1 MPQVYPLLLLG
12 AEICELL
19 YLSWRDYPSMESSA
33 ESISIINAR
42 ITHQKSRVALIETV
56 AFKDLKSSLF
66 ELYSM
71 ANVDECAIL
80 QTCNRTELYIV
91 SKDHKS
97 TAKKLNDYLIKRCG
111 IKSEEAARSIEVSL
125 NQDALKHLL
134 RVASGLESM
143 VVGEDQILGQV
154 WGAYS
159 TAESA
164 TTVGP
169 ILKTAFTRAV
179 SVGRR
184 VRNETKINRGAVSIG
199 SVAVELAETLLGD
212 LEGKN
217 VLVMGA
223 GEMGTLVAKALS
235 RCCPNA
241 IFIANRTYERALKL
255 AEELEGKA
263 VKFDKLEDV
272 LKDADVVICSTAAP
286 HYLLKKEPVCKI
298 MKQRDNQSGL
308 MIIDISNPRNVEE
321 SVQDIDGVEL
331 YNIDDLRVIAERNK
345 EKRQE
350 KAEKASKIIDKALFL
365 LEQDL
370 KAQSVSNI
378 VSSLFLHAEEI
389 RQKEQ
394 TKAFNMLGTLDPKKR
409 DVIDGLT
416 FEIVEQ
422 TLVPIVENLR
432 KAAMNNDKQ
441 TIDVAV
447 KLFGVNKK

>member
-1 MPQVYPLLLLG
+1 MQ
-12 AEICELL
+12 
-19 YLSWRDYPSMESSA
+19 SSA
-33 ESISIINAR
+33 GNINIVNAR
-42 ITHQKSRVALIETV
+42 ITHHKSRVSLIETV
-56 AFKDLKSSLF
+56 AFEDLKSSLT

-71 ANVDECAIL
+71 DNVDECVIL

-91 SKDHKS
+91 SKDNEN
-97 TAKKLNDYLIKRCG
+97 TAKMINDYLMKRCG
-111 IKSEEAARSIEVSL
+111 TKSEEAARAIEVSL

-134 RVASGLESM
+134 TVASGLESM

-164 TTVGP
+164 NTVGP

-184 VRNETKINRGAVSIG
+184 VRNETDINRGAVSIG

-212 LEGKN
+212 LNGKN

-223 GEMGTLVAKALS
+223 GEAGTLVAKALARS
-235 RCCPNA
+235 CPNA

-255 AEELEGKA
+255 AEELKGKA
-263 VKFDKLEDV
+263 VKFNRLEEV

-298 MKQRDNQSGL
+298 MKQRSNRSGL

-321 SVQDIDGVEL
+321 SVQDIDGVKL
-331 YNIDDLRVIAERNK
+331 YNIDDLRGIAERNK

-350 KAEKASKIIDKALFL
+350 KAEKALKIIDDALLL

-378 VSSLFLHAEEI
+378 VSSLFSHAEKI
-389 RQKEQ
+389 RQKEL
-394 TKAFNMLGTLDPKKR
+394 TKAHNMLGKLDDKKR
-409 DVIDGLT
+409 DVIDDLT

-432 KAAMNNDKQ
+432 NAAMNNDKQ
-441 TIDVAV
+441 MIDVAV

>member
-1 MPQVYPLLLLG
+1 MQ
-12 AEICELL
+12 
-19 YLSWRDYPSMESSA
+19 SSA
-33 ESISIINAR
+33 GNINIVNAR
-42 ITHQKSRVALIETV
+42 ITHHKSRVSLIETV
-56 AFKDLKSSLF
+56 AFEDLKSSLT

-71 ANVDECAIL
+71 DNVDECVIL

-91 SKDHKS
+91 NKDNEN
-97 TAKKLNDYLIKRCG
+97 TAKMINDYLMKRCG
-111 IKSEEAARSIEVSL
+111 TKSEEAARAIEVSL

-134 RVASGLESM
+134 TVASGLESM

-164 TTVGP
+164 NTVGP

-184 VRNETKINRGAVSIG
+184 VRNETDINRGAVSIG

-212 LEGKN
+212 LNGKN

-223 GEMGTLVAKALS
+223 GEAGTLVAKALARS
-235 RCCPNA
+235 CPNA

-255 AEELEGKA
+255 AEELKGKA
-263 VKFDKLEDV
+263 VKFNRLEEV

-298 MKQRDNQSGL
+298 MKQRSNRSGL

-321 SVQDIDGVEL
+321 SVQDIDGVKL
-331 YNIDDLRVIAERNK
+331 YNIDDLRGIAERNK

-350 KAEKASKIIDKALFL
+350 KAEKALKIIDDALLL

-378 VSSLFLHAEEI
+378 VSSLFSHAEKI
-389 RQKEQ
+389 RQKEL
-394 TKAFNMLGTLDPKKR
+394 TKAHNMLGKLDDKKR
-409 DVIDGLT
+409 DVIDDLT

-432 KAAMNNDKQ
+432 NAAMNNDKQ
-441 TIDVAV
+441 MIDVAV

>member
-1 MPQVYPLLLLG
+1 
-12 AEICELL
+12 
-19 YLSWRDYPSMESSA
+19 MECSA
-33 ESISIINAR
+33 GNITIINAR
-42 ITHQKSRVALIETV
+42 ITHHRSRVSLIETV
-56 AFKDLKSSLF
+56 AFENLKNSLADLCSR
-66 ELYSM
+66 
-71 ANVDECAIL
+71 ANVDECVIL
-80 QTCNRTELYIV
+80 QTCNRTEVYIV
-91 SKDHKS
+91 CRDNENTLKMA
-97 TAKKLNDYLIKRCG
+97 TDYLTERCG
-111 IKSEEAARSIEVSL
+111 AKSGEAARAIEVSL
-125 NQDALKHLL
+125 NRNALKHLL

-159 TAESA
+159 TAETA
-164 TTVGP
+164 NTVGP
-169 ILKTAFTRAV
+169 VLKTAFSRAV

-184 VRNETKINRGAVSIG
+184 VRNETEVNRGAVSIG
-199 SVAVELAETLLGD
+199 SVAVDLAEKLLGG
-212 LEGKN
+212 LQGKN

-223 GEMGTLVAKALS
+223 GETGTLVAKALA

-255 AEELEGKA
+255 AQELEGKA
-263 VKFDKLEDV
+263 VKFDRLEDV

-286 HYLLKKEPVCKI
+286 HILLKKEQVQKI
-298 MKQRDNQSGL
+298 MKQRDSRSDL
-308 MIIDISNPRNVEE
+308 MVIDISNPRNVEE
-321 SVQDIDGVEL
+321 SVQDIEGVGL
-331 YNIDDLRVIAERNK
+331 YNLDDLRTISEKNK

-350 KAEKASKIIDKALFL
+350 KAETASKIVDEALVL

-378 VSSLFLHAEEI
+378 VSSLFLHAEGI
-389 RQKEQ
+389 RQKEL
-394 TKAFNMLGTLDPKKR
+394 TKANSMLGTLDDKKR

-432 KAAMNNDKQ
+432 KAAMNDDKQ

-447 KLFGVNKK
+447 KLFGVNKKVAR

>member
-1 MPQVYPLLLLG
+1 M
-12 AEICELL
+12 
-19 YLSWRDYPSMESSA
+19 DYPSMEPSA
-33 ESISIINAR
+33 GNSNIINAR
-42 ITHQKSRVALIETV
+42 ITHHKSDVSLIETV
-56 AFKDLKSSLF
+56 ALQNLKNSLL
-66 ELYSM
+66 ELCSM
-71 ANVDECAIL
+71 ANVDECVIL

-91 SKDHKS
+91 SKDNEK
-97 TAKKLNDYLIKRCG
+97 TLKMTMDYLMKRCG
-111 IKSEEAARSIEVSL
+111 TKSEEAARAIEVSL

-159 TAESA
+159 IAESA
-164 TTVGP
+164 NTVGP
-169 ILKTAFTRAV
+169 VLKTAFTRAV

-184 VRNETKINRGAVSIG
+184 VRNETDINRGAVSIG

-212 LEGKN
+212 LDGTN

-223 GEMGTLVAKALS
+223 GEMGTLVAKALA

-241 IFIANRTYERALKL
+241 IFIANRTYERAVKL
-255 AEELEGKA
+255 AEELKGKA

-286 HYLLKKEPVCKI
+286 HYLLKKESVCKI
-298 MKQRDNQSGL
+298 MKQRGNRSGL

-321 SVQDIDGVEL
+321 SVQDIEGVEL
-331 YNIDDLRVIAERNK
+331 HNIDDLRVIAERNK

-350 KAEKASKIIDKALFL
+350 KAEKASKIIEEALLL

-378 VSSLFLHAEEI
+378 VSSLFLH
-389 RQKEQ
+389 
-394 TKAFNMLGTLDPKKR
+394 
-409 DVIDGLT
+409 
-416 FEIVEQ
+416 
-422 TLVPIVENLR
+422 
-432 KAAMNNDKQ
+432 
-441 TIDVAV
+441 
-447 KLFGVNKK
+447 

>member
-1 MPQVYPLLLLG
+1 MQ
-12 AEICELL
+12 
-19 YLSWRDYPSMESSA
+19 SSA
-33 ESISIINAR
+33 ENINIVNAR
-42 ITHQKSRVALIETV
+42 ITHHKSRVSLIETV
-56 AFKDLKSSLF
+56 AFEDLKSSLS
-66 ELYSM
+66 EIYSM
-71 ANVDECAIL
+71 DNVDECVIL

-91 SKDHKS
+91 SKDNEN
-97 TAKKLNDYLIKRCG
+97 TAKMINDYLMKRCG
-111 IKSEEAARSIEVSL
+111 TKSEEAARAIEVSL

-134 RVASGLESM
+134 TVASGLESM

-164 TTVGP
+164 NTVGP

-184 VRNETKINRGAVSIG
+184 VRNETDINRGAVSIG

-212 LEGKN
+212 LNGKN

-223 GEMGTLVAKALS
+223 GEAGTLVAKALARS
-235 RCCPNA
+235 CPNA

-255 AEELEGKA
+255 AEELKGKA
-263 VKFDKLEDV
+263 VKFNRLEEV

-298 MKQRDNQSGL
+298 MKQRSNRSGL

-321 SVQDIDGVEL
+321 SVQDIDGVKL
-331 YNIDDLRVIAERNK
+331 YNIDDLRGIAERNK

-350 KAEKASKIIDKALFL
+350 KAEKALKIIDDALLL

-378 VSSLFLHAEEI
+378 VSSLFSHAEKI
-389 RQKEQ
+389 RQKELM
-394 TKAFNMLGTLDPKKR
+394 KAHNMLGKLDDKKR
-409 DVIDGLT
+409 DVIDDLT

-441 TIDVAV
+441 MIDIAV